1 MHQIIAGDE
10 GCRQW
15 DVWAHAYAD
24 GSHMAWGGWLAQNSA
39 WWKAHERHPEQVL
52 WISFEEIKQD
62 AEAAVRRVAAFLK
75 LDPTEEAVRAPLLT
89 MALPTVA
96 PLYLPRRRCA
106 LLAAAVDYTHSPMAP
121 LARCAPRRRLST
133 SRR

>member
-1 MHQIIAGDE
+1 MTRATCSLPLHQVIAGDE

-15 DVWAHAYAD
+15 EVWAHAYAD
-24 GSHMAWGGWLAQNSA
+24 GSHMAWGGWLAQNTA

-75 LDPTEEAVRAPLLT
+75 LDPTEEAVRASLVT
-89 MALPTVA
+89 MALPT
-96 PLYLPRRRCA
+96 
-106 LLAAAVDYTHSPMAP
+106 MAP
-121 LARCAPRRRLST
+121 LTAAQVCSTYRGRRLYLQPYGSPC
-133 SRR
+133 